1 MGTASLRAVSDPGL
15 GPLGV
20 GYQGVPPPGWAAAAG
35 GGGGR
40 SADGEHAGERPARGP
55 SRVLRTAV
63 SAWADERTWRELG
76 YLVVAAPLA
85 VAAFGTLAAA
95 MFASGLLAV
104 TLVGIPLLA
113 LTLTAARHYGAAERA
128 LAGGILGERIAPPP
142 PLRPRRPGFLGRLR
156 AMLTDRAGWKAV
168 AHIVVA
174 MPLRIGGLYGVV
186 LGAAVSAILATYP
199 VIWSLFEPT
208 QTDPDG
214 VVHESYIQFGDA
226 YMDTWPEALALGAV
240 GLAGLMI
247 VPWLLRLVVLP
258 DRFLTRALLGPGAL
272 AERVRDLE
280 ETRAHAVDDSAATLR
295 RIERDLHDGTQ
306 ARLVALAMQLDMARE
321 ELASSPDS
329 PGATQARTLLDTA
342 HRNATEAI
350 GELRE
355 VTRRI
360 HPPALD
366 RGLDTALATLAARSA
381 VPVAVRV
388 HLPVRPTAAVETIAY
403 FCVAELLTN
412 VAKHSGATRA
422 AVDVTVPGPGTGAVL
437 RLRVSDDGRGG
448 AVAVP
453 GGGLAGLGERARTID
468 GHMSLSSP
476 AGGPTVVT
484 IDLPLRS

>member
-1 MGTASLRAVSDPGL
+1 
-15 GPLGV
+15 
-20 GYQGVPPPGWAAAAG
+20 
-35 GGGGR
+35 
-40 SADGEHAGERPARGP
+40 
-55 SRVLRTAV
+55 
-63 SAWADERTWRELG
+63 
-76 YLVVAAPLA
+76 
-85 VAAFGTLAAA
+85 
-95 MFASGLLAV
+95 
-104 TLVGIPLLA
+104 
-113 LTLTAARHYGAAERA
+113 
-128 LAGGILGERIAPPP
+128 
-142 PLRPRRPGFLGRLR
+142 
-156 AMLTDRAGWKAV
+156 MLTDRAGWKAV